1 MKAKTVDQ
9 LTSGYLVINDKEC
22 KIKDDQKILTL
33 AELQNIVGTEGAPAY
48 IEAIY
53 QVFSDKEIVIMVD
66 EEGRLKKLNLS
77 LIMGN
82 LTLVGQIIIGRFDQ
96 TEDSEDQFKPLTV
109 EQIKIVL
116 KETGLKL
123 RSLK

>member
-1 MKAKTVDQ
+1 MKTKTVDQ
-9 LTSGYLVINDKEC
+9 LTTGYLVINDEGC
-22 KIKDDQKILTL
+22 KIKVDKTTLTL
-33 AELQNIVGTEGAPAY
+33 AELQNIVGIEGESAY
-48 IEAIY
+48 IEAVY
-53 QVFSDKEIVIMVD
+53 KLFSDRTIVIMVD
-66 EEGRLKKLNLS
+66 EEGLLTDMPISLS
-77 LIMGN
+77 MKG
-82 LTLVGQIIIGRFDQ
+82 LTLVCQIIIGSFDQ

>member
-1 MKAKTVDQ
+1 MKTKTVDQ
-9 LTSGYLVINDKEC
+9 LTTGYLVINDEGC
-22 KIKDDQKILTL
+22 KIKVDKTTLTL
-33 AELQNIVGTEGAPAY
+33 AELQNIVGIEGESAY
-48 IEAIY
+48 IEAVY
-53 QVFSDKEIVIMVD
+53 KLFSDRTIVIMVD
-66 EEGRLKKLNLS
+66 EEGLLTDMPISLS
-77 LIMGN
+77 MKG
-82 LTLVGQIIIGRFDQ
+82 LTLVGQIIIGSFDQ